1 LVSNDTKFG
10 TIILYNILLFYILYN
25 ILIIQNIILKYSK
38 YNFNKLLKK
47 NNFNIVFKIILI
59 IFKGVKNN
67 FNNI

>member
-1 LVSNDTKFG
+1 MVSNDTKFG